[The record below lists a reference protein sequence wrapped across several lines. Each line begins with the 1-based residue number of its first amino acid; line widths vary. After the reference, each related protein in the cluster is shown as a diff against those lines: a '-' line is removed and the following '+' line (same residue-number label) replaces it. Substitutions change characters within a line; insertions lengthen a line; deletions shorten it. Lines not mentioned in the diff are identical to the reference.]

1 MVKTIVSILAS
12 LLLLAAAF
20 VFEYKFI
27 GDRFETL
34 EAALE
39 TLEDKVRSGS
49 AVRSDAEAVR
59 QLWEEEKKQL
69 HVVVPHGDIAY
80 IDYWLGEAVSYI
92 ETQDFD
98 DALSKI
104 VVLLTICEQVPQT
117 YGITFGN
124 IF

>member
-39 TLEDKVRSGS
+39 TLEDKVRSGT
-49 AVRSDAEAVR
+49 AVPA
-59 QLWEEEKKQL
+59 
-69 HVVVPHGDIAY
+69 
-80 IDYWLGEAVSYI
+80 
-92 ETQDFD
+92 
-98 DALSKI
+98 
-104 VVLLTICEQVPQT
+104 PQPLPPRRH
-117 YGITFGN
+117 
-124 IF
+124 